1 MKTLLYKDSKTN
13 EIKTFEILKNEYA
26 EENNS
31 DLPILDEDM
40 QLIIFNNLVQNGGN
54 LILIKD
60 DILAWCNDYS
70 DYQEADRYLSPSE
83 RDENVYDLY
92 FCIINKVMEPLK
104 MFLMDLENDL
114 KYNIPENNTE
124 SRNEV
129 DSLIQRLKILMK

>member
-54 LILIKD
+54 LI
-60 DILAWCNDYS
+60 
-70 DYQEADRYLSPSE
+70 
-83 RDENVYDLY
+83 
-92 FCIINKVMEPLK
+92 
-104 MFLMDLENDL
+104 
-114 KYNIPENNTE
+114 
-124 SRNEV
+124 
-129 DSLIQRLKILMK
+129 